1 VVDKPPSTAAVPP
14 HRIRLE
20 AAAMES
26 SLDTF
31 STQDGVPIRR
41 LPFVDVVDVSGDDRM
56 SIGAGSS
63 RQLGVWATPSRRCRS
78 TIFSAPYASYPQIDY
93 H

>member
-1 VVDKPPSTAAVPP
+1 MGEDRGGRRPVTKVVEKPPSTAAVPP

-31 STQDGVPIRR
+31 STVVGVPI
-41 LPFVDVVDVSGDDRM
+41 
-56 SIGAGSS
+56 
-63 RQLGVWATPSRRCRS
+63 
-78 TIFSAPYASYPQIDY
+78 
-93 H
+93 